1 MSLNI
6 VVSRV
11 CVFFFNMRN
20 SFDEIPEAN
29 VCNTPEECEIVN
41 PIEFAKHGESPA
53 EMENG
58 FFQRAKELLGM
69 SKV

>member
-1 MSLNI
+1 
-6 VVSRV
+6 
-11 CVFFFNMRN
+11 MRN